1 MTRSLGKW
9 KLPQPIDVREENEWL
24 PVPRI
29 ARTIPWGYEVDPD
42 DEDILVPIT
51 DQLDYL
57 EKGKKYL
64 QQYSLREVAA
74 WLSTNTGRSISHL
87 GLQKRIKHERQRKDS
102 ARSLRKWAEYAEKA
116 IKKAEEIENKRVGA
130 KRVRTVEGRI

>member
-9 KLPQPIDVREENEWL
+9 KLPQPIAVREENEWL

-87 GLQKRIKHERQRKDS
+87 GLQ
-102 ARSLRKWAEYAEKA
+102 
-116 IKKAEEIENKRVGA
+116 
-130 KRVRTVEGRI
+130 